1 MKSPYRI
8 VVLLLAALGQFPH
21 YNHAQIYPSIEEE
34 VLFQINTVIS
44 SSFELALYPT
54 PTKLEDGAIE
64 NVQKMIKNALL
75 MASSSSSD
83 FVSLETIEI
92 LDEGMEYKQ
101 NYKLNENSASTV
113 QGSLLQFKVMA
124 YFDLQGTTSSRPSRF
139 AMDNLIVRTFSQ
151 PSTKSRFVE
160 LITLTG
166 DPFLIEVEDIGINLV
181 KSNER
186 VVDGEAAKLSKIDII
201 LISASSFIL
210 IGIFLVLMAHCQKE
224 GYEDIQE
231 QKAFKAK
238 NRPVKTVDD
247 TNRVDETDS
256 NGPNDVEKDQIS
268 LARMMSVEGNIV
280 EAGSLESS
288 VDSQSLMVIS
298 VQNKSPAVSFA
309 SSSSSNFTSG
319 SKSSAS
325 SSSASSSSAS
335 SSSASKSSASKSSA
349 STCTSSREDYAD
361 ASLETSRGEQGD
373 STIDSESMGSKNHN
387 YESTIALTKATSA
400 LASKLLS
407 LPRTDTNVLRKKFGS
422 AYSLSVSAPTIL
434 EETETTRQSTTN
446 ESKIDDKSIKSA
458 RSAASSESFELNENR
473 NLSDPTL
480 SRSVPKNQVLLNG
493 LVMLESTREFHK
505 SWLESKRKALEDIE
519 EEGAVDDVFH
529 IDVQRS
535 GIFLEEAE
543 TMKSTSTWRPV
554 SVSEW
559 MKSIRVINSASDTQS
574 SVEHSSTGDPKSS
587 HHAREN
593 NSLDLSL
600 EDSLATSMVEP

>member
-1 MKSPYRI
+1 MKSPYQI
-8 VVLLLAALGQFPH
+8 VVLLCAALGQFPH

-34 VLFQINTVIS
+34 VLFQIDTVTS
-44 SSFELALYPT
+44 SSFELALYST
-54 PTKLEDGAIE
+54 PTKLDDGAIE
-64 NVQKMIKNALL
+64 NLQKMIKNALL

-83 FVSLETIEI
+83 FVSLEAIEI
-92 LDEGMEYKQ
+92 LVEVLEFKQ
-101 NYKLNENSASTV
+101 DYVLKETSAFSV
-113 QGSLLQFKVMA
+113 RASLLQFKVKT
-124 YFDLQGTTSSRPSRF
+124 YFDLKDTTSSPPSRF
-139 AMDNLIVRTFSQ
+139 AVDNLIVRTFSQ
-151 PSTKSRFVE
+151 PSTKSRFVGR
-160 LITLTG
+160 ITLTG
-166 DPFLIEVEDIGINLV
+166 DPFLIDVENIGINLV
-181 KSNER
+181 DDKLNER
-186 VVDGEAAKLSKIDII
+186 VVDGEAAQLSKVDVI

-210 IGIFLVLMAHCQKE
+210 IGVFLVFIAHCQKE

-231 QKAFKAK
+231 QKSFKAK
-238 NRPVKTVDD
+238 NRPVKTDD
-247 TNRVDETDS
+247 NNNRVNETDS
-256 NGPNDVEKDQIS
+256 NGPNNDVEKDQIS

-280 EAGSLESS
+280 ETGSLESS
-288 VDSQSLMVIS
+288 IDSQSLMLIS
-298 VQNKSPAVSFA
+298 VQNKTPAVSFA

-319 SKSSAS
+319 SRSSAS
-325 SSSASSSSAS
+325 SSSASESSAS
-335 SSSASKSSASKSSA
+335 SSSASKSSAS
-349 STCTSSREDYAD
+349 TCTSLREDYAD

-373 STIDSESMGSKNHN
+373 STIDSESMGSKKHN
-387 YESTIALTKATSA
+387 YDSTIALTKATSA

-407 LPRTDTNVLRKKFGS
+407 LPRTNTNVLRKKFGS

-434 EETETTRQSTTN
+434 EETETTRHQFKNN
-446 ESKIDDKSIKSA
+446 ESKTDDKSIKSA
-458 RSAASSESFELNENR
+458 RSAASSESFELNDKKR
-473 NLSDPTL
+473 NNTSDPIL

-543 TMKSTSTWRPV
+543 TMKSTSTWRPT

-593 NSLDLSL
+593 SSLDLSL
-600 EDSLATSMVEP
+600 EDSLATSMG